1 VSLDAPGWLVA
12 WLQSINLWDALLILA
27 GVVAVVV
34 FVRTRGW
41 RWLKGFAKAIL
52 KTADVIDHVQELP
65 DFITRT
71 DAAVEQMRKQLE
83 NSHVTNLR
91 DDVTEAIDTAKR
103 VEEGVSGLH
112 GRLDEVERNVAA
124 LSKADVEIR
133 AELQVTHPSKE
144 SS

>member
-1 VSLDAPGWLVA
+1 VRLDAPGWLVT
-12 WLQSINLWDALLILA
+12 WLQSINAWDLVLLAVGVA
-27 GVVAVVV
+27 GAVV
-34 FVRTRGW
+34 FIRKKGW
-41 RWLKGFAKAIL
+41 RWLKSFAKAIL

-65 DFITRT
+65 QFIART
-71 DAAVEQMRKQLE
+71 DAAVEQMRRQLE